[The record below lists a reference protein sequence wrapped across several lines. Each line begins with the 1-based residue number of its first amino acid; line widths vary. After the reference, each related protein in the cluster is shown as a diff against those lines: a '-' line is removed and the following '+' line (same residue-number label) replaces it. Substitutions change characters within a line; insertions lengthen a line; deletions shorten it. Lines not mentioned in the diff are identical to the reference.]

1 MYRKI
6 KFILVGIISTGL
18 LTGCGQTNIVET
30 KNNDKIIVYNQSE
43 EEKDLLD
50 ILKSSKNI
58 VLEEKFIK
66 AKKDYKI
73 IADGK
78 EVGRISGKYIN
89 LMGEVL
95 ELSDMEGNVKKIEKQ
110 SKRWGVKINRMG
122 SIQNVDGSITGY
134 IGEEKI
140 EDMFKIGHRYHIYNS
155 DREEIG
161 TSKEEIFTVTKKMDI
176 YDMDGNID
184 YEIDEKV
191 LSLTNSFDIKIK
203 DNSNIN
209 VEDILFYTVIQN
221 EISNSKESKGGN
233 E

>member
-6 KFILVGIISTGL
+6 KFIIVGIISTGL
-18 LTGCGQTNIVET
+18 LTGCGQTNIIET
-30 KNNDKIIVYNQSE
+30 KNNDKAIVFNQRE

-58 VLEEKFIK
+58 VLEEKFVK
-66 AKKDYKI
+66 AKKDYRI
-73 IADGK
+73 IADGE

-89 LMGEVL
+89 LTGEVL

-140 EDMFKIGHRYHIYNS
+140 KDMFKIGHRYHIYNS
-155 DREEIG
+155 DREEVG
-161 TSKEEIFTVTKKMDI
+161 TSKEEIFSVTKKMDI

-221 EISNSKESKGGN
+221 EISNSEESKGGN

>member
-6 KFILVGIISTGL
+6 NFILVGIISTGL

-30 KNNDKIIVYNQSE
+30 KNNDKAILYNQSE

-58 VLEEKFIK
+58 VLEEKFVK
-66 AKKDYKI
+66 AKKDYRI
-73 IADGK
+73 IADGE

-89 LMGEVL
+89 LTGEVL

-140 EDMFKIGHRYHIYNS
+140 KDMFKIGHRYHIYNS
-155 DREEIG
+155 DREEVG
-161 TSKEEIFTVTKKMDI
+161 TSKEEIFSVTKKMDI

-184 YEIDEKV
+184 YEIDKKV

-221 EISNSKESKGGN
+221 EISNSEESKGGN